1 MSMLGKTIVIV
12 NSAKVAIDMLEKHG
26 AIYSDRPRIEM
37 GGELV
42 GWGPILALLPYGDR
56 VRNYRKL
63 IHQSIGNQDLMSEYH
78 PGGEQET
85 RRFLR
90 RVLEN
95 PDELAAHVGKCV

>member
-1 MSMLGKTIVIV
+1 MLGKTIVIV

-42 GWGPILALLPYGDR
+42 GWGHILALLPYGDR

-63 IHQSIGNQDLMSEYH
+63 IHQSIGNQDLMSEYN